1 LPGST
6 LITLDTTSQYSIEPR
21 VVIAAPASG
30 IQAIA
35 RVSVS
40 GGRIGG
46 FRIINPGAGY
56 NPSSPPSVTLI
67 SPGQSAAT
75 YTVRVGNGVLGQPT
89 FSNSGTAYLTAT
101 ATVSGLGFADSFQFG
116 SYLYVSGVSVVP
128 TPGANI
134 QIAGVSTVYR
144 LVTVSQISG
153 SGPFSCRL
161 QLNPTLELKD
171 SPEHAAAIQIRSDY
185 SQNRL
190 TGHDWLEIGTG
201 NFSTTNYPNQDT
213 TTVRSG
219 NLAVESGGGRCFYT
233 ATDQDGN
240 FRVGNLFKVEQA
252 SGIATLNA
260 SFFDLNG
267 LTQLTLGGIVLGGT
281 SATITEIS
289 TDATLPL
296 NSDNV
301 IVTQRALKSYIASRI
316 GGGGASLNANT
327 VVSGQIS
334 FNQTTVGNLVSSNI
348 TNTDPTKSI
357 EFAARVNFTG
367 GVDGSMMASAFFIA
381 QSRT

>member
-1 LPGST
+1 LK
-6 LITLDTTSQYSIEPR
+6 D
-21 VVIAAPASG
+21 APAH
-30 IQAIA
+30 
-35 RVSVS
+35 
-40 GGRIGG
+40 
-46 FRIINPGAGY
+46 
-56 NPSSPPSVTLI
+56 
-67 SPGQSAAT
+67 
-75 YTVRVGNGVLGQPT
+75 
-89 FSNSGTAYLTAT
+89 
-101 ATVSGLGFADSFQFG
+101 
-116 SYLYVSGVSVVP
+116 
-128 TPGANI
+128 GAN
-134 QIAGVSTVYR
+134 V
-144 LVTVSQISG
+144 
-153 SGPFSCRL
+153 
-161 QLNPTLELKD
+161 QL
-171 SPEHAAAIQIRSDY
+171 RSDY

-201 NFSTTNYPNQDT
+201 NFATTNYPNQDT

-240 FRVGNLFKVEQA
+240 FRVGSLFKVEQA

-301 IVTQRALKSYIASRI
+301 IVTQRALKSFISSRI

-334 FNQTTVGNLVSSNI
+334 FNQTTVGSTVSSNI

-367 GVDGSMMASAFFIA
+367 GVSGSMMASAFFIA
-381 QSRT
+381 QMR

>member
-1 LPGST
+1 
-6 LITLDTTSQYSIEPR
+6 
-21 VVIAAPASG
+21 
-30 IQAIA
+30 
-35 RVSVS
+35 VS
-40 GGRIGG
+40 G
-46 FRIINPGAGY
+46 
-56 NPSSPPSVTLI
+56 V
-67 SPGQSAAT
+67 
-75 YTVRVGNGVLGQPT
+75 
-89 FSNSGTAYLTAT
+89 
-101 ATVSGLGFADSFQFG
+101 GFADSFQFG
-116 SYLYVSGVSVVP
+116 AYLYVSGVSVLP

-134 QIAGVSTVYR
+134 QIAGVATVFR
-144 LVTVSQISG
+144 LVTVSQVSG
-153 SGPFSCRL
+153 SGPYACRL
-161 QLNPTLELKD
+161 QLNPTLELKEA
-171 SPEHAAAIQIRSDY
+171 PAHATGIQIRADY

-201 NFSTTNYPNQDT
+201 NFATTNYPSVDT

-289 TDATLPL
+289 TDSTLPL
-296 NSDNV
+296 NSDSV
-301 IVTQRALKSYIASRI
+301 IVTQRALKNYISSRI
-316 GGGGASLNANT
+316 GGGGATINANT

-334 FNQTTVGNLVSSNI
+334 FNQTTVGAVVSSNI

-357 EFAARVNFTG
+357 AFKNRVNFTG
-367 GVDGSMMASAFFIA
+367 GVDGSMLANAFFIA
-381 QSRT
+381 QMR